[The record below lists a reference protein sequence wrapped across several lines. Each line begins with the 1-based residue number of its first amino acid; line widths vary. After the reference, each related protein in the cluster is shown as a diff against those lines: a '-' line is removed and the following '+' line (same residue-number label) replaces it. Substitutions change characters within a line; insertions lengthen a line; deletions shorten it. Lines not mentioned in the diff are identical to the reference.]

1 MIDINEMTVLIADD
15 IPNMITTLRNMMKV
29 LKYGKRFIPADNGE
43 EAWRIL
49 NKEKEEPVEFA
60 ILDYNMPVMNGAELL
75 SRIREDR
82 DLRDLPVVMVTAQAN
97 REFVAEAAES
107 EIDAYILKPPTVKV
121 LGQKILAV
129 IENDRAWII

>member
-49 NKEKEEPVEFA
+49 NKEKEEPVELA

-75 SRIREDR
+75 S
-82 DLRDLPVVMVTAQAN
+82 LLPSRCWVKK
-97 REFVAEAAES
+97 S
-107 EIDAYILKPPTVKV
+107 WLSLKMP
-121 LGQKILAV
+121 
-129 IENDRAWII
+129 IIHHLWLLI